1 MAFVFTSWYFV
12 MIALIAGIVACV
24 FYFIKM
30 DKQDRVMI
38 DKFIKENQLQE
49 EVAPVQ
55 PVEQKEETKTE

>member
-12 MIALIAGIVACV
+12 MIALVAGIVACV

-38 DKFIKENQLQE
+38 DKFIKENQPQE

-55 PVEQKEETKTE
+55 PVEQKEEIKTE